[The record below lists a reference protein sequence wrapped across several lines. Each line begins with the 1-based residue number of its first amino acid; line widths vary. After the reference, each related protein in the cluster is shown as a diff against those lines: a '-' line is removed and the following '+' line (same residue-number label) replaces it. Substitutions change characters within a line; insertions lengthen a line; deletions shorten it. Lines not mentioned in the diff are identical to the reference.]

1 MKKTKY
7 ISMFTVLASLI
18 IAGCSTDNMDTETVA
33 EYNSGPFYN
42 EFMACKTG
50 PDFSM
55 DKRDEMMSAWRD
67 LSVSDDLMGSWGYA
81 PFNDA
86 TAERAEQFSAD
97 GWWELQWTSKE
108 AAEAA
113 WVEFGSSE
121 EAAAWSAKYESV
133 LDCDGPGRFAWD
145 FYQPSPSDTYGEFDE
160 SGYFASFYQECTVNE
175 GQTPDDIRA
184 VVAKFEEYLESAA
197 SFGPYTYGLYFPASE
212 LSENANSSD
221 LLWGNFFGTFE
232 GAEKGFGDYEVNG
245 KEMQADFDKVMICG
259 DNDVWHTQTLYDPTN
274 PDLS

>member
-18 IAGCSTDNMDTETVA
+18 IAGCSTDNMDTETEA

-113 WVEFGSSE
+113 WLEFGSWRAE
-121 EAAAWSAKYESV
+121 RFP
-133 LDCDGPGRFAWD
+133 LDGIHAR
-145 FYQPSPSDTYGEFDE
+145 
-160 SGYFASFYQECTVNE
+160 
-175 GQTPDDIRA
+175 
-184 VVAKFEEYLESAA
+184 
-197 SFGPYTYGLYFPASE
+197 
-212 LSENANSSD
+212 
-221 LLWGNFFGTFE
+221 
-232 GAEKGFGDYEVNG
+232 
-245 KEMQADFDKVMICG
+245 
-259 DNDVWHTQTLYDPTN
+259 
-274 PDLS
+274 